1 MTVVTWPTG
10 SGKTTFLS
18 QLSPDLA
25 EQGVYTLWVTFEILN
40 KRLLKKLL
48 HQYCRDPLALPPN
61 VHNKGEKM
69 VELVNNLA
77 YRFEA
82 LPPYFLKF
90 HGTAELENA
99 PDAMDYATYATA
111 GT

>member
-1 MTVVTWPTG
+1 
-10 SGKTTFLS
+10 
-18 QLSPDLA
+18 
-25 EQGVYTLWVTFEILN
+25 
-40 KRLLKKLL
+40 
-48 HQYCRDPLALPPN
+48 
-61 VHNKGEKM
+61 M

-99 PDAMDYATYATA
+99 PDAMDYATYTTA
-111 GT
+111 GK

>member
-1 MTVVTWPTG
+1 MPERHSRVLPQFTNIFKG
-10 SGKTTFLS
+10 L
-18 QLSPDLA
+18 L
-25 EQGVYTLWVTFEILN
+25 GVYTLWGTFEILN

-69 VELVNNLA
+69 VELVINLA